1 MGRPLLLVFFDS
13 VQMKTHQY
21 SQAIHLFNYAERTR
35 ILAIPIYFRCDDIRI
50 LLGMSS
56 VESSSTVMEERFFL
70 RIISDLEQSEIM
82 KQQMIPVRVTTNE
95 LFHMG

>member
-1 MGRPLLLVFFDS
+1 
-13 VQMKTHQY
+13 
-21 SQAIHLFNYAERTR
+21 
-35 ILAIPIYFRCDDIRI
+35 
-50 LLGMSS
+50 MSS

-82 KQQMIPVRVTTNE
+82 KQQMIPVRVTTNK